1 MRLVAAQQWLEVR
14 SGPMVT
20 SDRLSAERFGCSGPC
35 LLDGLIL
42 SEVGIDVKK
51 GSTAEMNIAEEVAQ
65 SVASP
70 NR

>member
-1 MRLVAAQQWLEVR
+1 
-14 SGPMVT
+14 MVT

-42 SEVGIDVKK
+42 SEVWIDVKK